1 MSSDNKIDKN
11 MSFDTNQNKSH
22 AGMKSKVE
30 LPDLEECMYR
40 LRLLSGE
47 HKIAHVM
54 RWLGVSSTTYA
65 NWKRRG
71 KVNYST
77 LVEGLLR
84 NGISLDWFFAPN
96 QRLHYPQPGELG
108 EVRPGYDNR
117 VFVDKTLAGLALA
130 EPILKLNGVPINE
143 TTQRIMLDTFMLERS
158 HVLDIKTALEQ
169 VGKALAVTYDQQP
182 DNSQ

>member
-1 MSSDNKIDKN
+1 MSNDNINTKIE
-11 MSFDTNQNKSH
+11 SFDVIRNKSH
-22 AGMKSKVE
+22 TGMKSKVE

-47 HKIAHVM
+47 HKISHVM
-54 RWLGVSSTTYA
+54 RWLGVSATTYA

-71 KVNYST
+71 NVNYST

-130 EPILKLNGVPINE
+130 EPILKQNGVPVTE
-143 TTQRIMLDTFMLERS
+143 ATKRVMLDTFMLERS
-158 HVLDIKTALEQ
+158 NVLDIKTALEQ
-169 VGKALAVTYDQQP
+169 VGKALAVAMSGPQQEP
-182 DNSQ
+182 